1 MQAFFSN
8 KINKILSEENF
19 KKIFKIEVYFSKN
32 PYG

>member
-8 KINKILSEENF
+8 KINKILSKENF

-32 PYG
+32 TYG

>member
-19 KKIFKIEVYFSKN
+19 KKIFKIEVLLLEITIW
-32 PYG
+32 

>member
-8 KINKILSEENF
+8 KINKILSKENF
-19 KKIFKIEVYFSKN
+19 NKIFKIEVEFSKK